1 MIRRIQIIEC
11 IAIILVILGVIE
23 FSPINLLTH
32 PILPIALIFL
42 GILLFIAKRINKRTQ
57 QTDLEQ
63 LAYYTNQVN
72 QLNQRVTFIEKNDIK
87 TLLPNYEQF
96 KEMGL
101 QHIENAQQ
109 HHEQF
114 CIIFIDVDQFEN
126 VNEQF
131 GRSIGDSILMQLS
144 ERLNELFRQPNFVA
158 RINDDEFAI
167 IIAGV
172 KSTYYVDKIAR
183 RITRLLN
190 IPYHIEDHEIYSSV
204 TAGIACFPQDGM
216 TFDDLIS
223 GAKTA
228 LSNAKKECKGNY
240 RFLTKD
246 LHEQHSRFVQ
256 LESALRM
263 AIEHNDFE
271 LHYQPQ
277 FLLHNK
283 DFIGFECLIRWNDT
297 VLGMISPVE
306 FIPLAEHIGLL
317 HKITDWVIST
327 GLTQMNRWHTMGLS
341 EFQLAFNLSA
351 DKFQNPRFLPTLL
364 EHISE
369 LKISPKHIE
378 FEITEMVVNKLIESG
393 KNNIHDIAKS
403 GIKIAIDDFGTGYS
417 SLSRL
422 TTLPIS
428 TLKIDKSFVSNL
440 DKNNGDKK
448 IIEAIIQLGKNLN
461 MDVLAEG
468 IETEAQ
474 LQFLIKRQ
482 CKFGQGYLYSKPLN
496 MDNATQFLK
505 KAGRKSEGSV

>member
-1 MIRRIQIIEC
+1 MLMIRRIQIIEC

-263 AIEHNDFE
+263 AIE
-271 LHYQPQ
+271 
-277 FLLHNK
+277 
-283 DFIGFECLIRWNDT
+283 I
-297 VLGMISPVE
+297 
-306 FIPLAEHIGLL
+306 
-317 HKITDWVIST
+317 
-327 GLTQMNRWHTMGLS
+327 
-341 EFQLAFNLSA
+341 
-351 DKFQNPRFLPTLL
+351 
-364 EHISE
+364 
-369 LKISPKHIE
+369 
-378 FEITEMVVNKLIESG
+378 
-393 KNNIHDIAKS
+393 
-403 GIKIAIDDFGTGYS
+403 
-417 SLSRL
+417 
-422 TTLPIS
+422 
-428 TLKIDKSFVSNL
+428 
-440 DKNNGDKK
+440 
-448 IIEAIIQLGKNLN
+448 
-461 MDVLAEG
+461 
-468 IETEAQ
+468 
-474 LQFLIKRQ
+474 
-482 CKFGQGYLYSKPLN
+482 
-496 MDNATQFLK
+496 
-505 KAGRKSEGSV
+505 